1 IDINHHHLH
10 PDSTTVRIK
19 GFLYA
24 NTLPQLEKTLQ
35 TVAASIKKKLI
46 LDLSET
52 NYVSSGGWGL
62 IMTFFKRTQDAGGSL
77 VLAGMKPEVY
87 DAFELLEYDK
97 VLRSFPSVDS
107 AFKEG
112 FSPSAGKREDLN
124 GAASQAK

>member
-1 IDINHHHLH
+1 MESISIDINHHHLH
-10 PDSTTVRIK
+10 PDSATVRIK

-24 NTLPQLEKTLQ
+24 NTLPQMEKAFQ
-35 TVAASIKKKLI
+35 GVVASMKNKMV

-52 NYVSSGGWGL
+52 TYISSGGWGL
-62 IMTFFKRTQDAGGSL
+62 IMTFFKRTQDAGGNL
-77 VLAGMKPEVY
+77 VLAAMRPEVY

-107 AFKEG
+107 ALKEG
-112 FSPSAGKREDLN
+112 FS